1 MTASRSAGILLHRSI
16 DGSAEVLLVHPGGPF
31 WRDRDAGAWQ
41 IPKGLIEPD
50 EDAETAAR
58 REVAEEL
65 GCRIDGPLIA
75 LGEVRQAGGK
85 RVVAFATERDF
96 DPAALVS
103 NMIEINWPPRSSRT
117 LAIPEIDQARW
128 FSLEAARE
136 CILASQAPF
145 LDRLVAALPLADH
158 IPT

>member
-1 MTASRSAGILLHRSI
+1 MTASRSGGILLHRSI
-16 DGSAEVLLVHPGGPF
+16 GGSTQVLSVHPGGPF
-31 WRDRDAGAWQ
+31 WRNKDAGAWQ
-41 IPKGLIEPD
+41 IPKGLIEPY
-50 EDAETAAR
+50 EDAENAAR

-65 GCRIDGPLIA
+65 GCPIDGAVIA

-85 RVVAFATERDF
+85 RLVAFAAERDF

-103 NMIEINWPPRSSRT
+103 NVIEINWPPRSGRT
-117 LAIPEIDQARW
+117 LAIPEVDEARW

-136 CILASQAPF
+136 HILASQAPF
-145 LDRLVAALPLADH
+145 LDRLAAALPLADQ